1 MTPKDR
7 EKRWIKQKGCRNAAR
22 MWRED
27 MGMWVVV
34 PMNIDKPFTYVTPK
48 WEAKKVYFKKTKMK
62 PIVFKSSP
70 EQKARFT
77 ESLATNTPKQGKK

>member
-27 MGMWVVV
+27 LGMWVVV
-34 PMNIDKPFTYVTPK
+34 PMNIDKSFTFVTPK
-48 WEAKKVYFKKTKMK
+48 WEAKKV
-62 PIVFKSSP
+62 
-70 EQKARFT
+70 
-77 ESLATNTPKQGKK
+77 SLRRSTNTPKREKK